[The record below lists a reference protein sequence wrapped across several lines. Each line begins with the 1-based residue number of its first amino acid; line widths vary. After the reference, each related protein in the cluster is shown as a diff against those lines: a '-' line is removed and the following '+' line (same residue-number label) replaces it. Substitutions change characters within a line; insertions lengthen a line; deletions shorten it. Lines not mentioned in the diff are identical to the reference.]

1 MKNIIILAII
11 IAVSFSVT
19 AFLTVNSIVKDI
31 EKKQNKY
38 KSEIGKKIVIEND
51 TVTIVNYSIIMES
64 FTLSNDQTVDCN
76 FVFKNDS
83 LKLK

>member
-1 MKNIIILAII
+1 MKNIIILAIS

-19 AFLTVNSIVKDI
+19 AFLLVNSIVKDI

-76 FVFKNDS
+76 FVFKNDY